1 MQEDIEMRSVTMT
14 VNASKFTG
22 RTFARAV
29 MALYRHFRNGQARKA
44 SKDVTPHGK
53 QTVKELVGQNQGVT
67 TIEVQDKTIKDF
79 ERIAKK
85 YGVDF
90 AIKKVKGQNKY
101 LVFFKGRD
109 TDALKAAF
117 EEYTNKQ
124 MNREKRP
131 SVRKMLRYFKEKVA
145 DRQRDPTRHR
155 HQEQS
160 L

>member
-1 MQEDIEMRSVTMT
+1 MQEDIEMRSVTMS

-29 MALYRHFRNGQARKA
+29 MTLYRHFKNGHAKKA

-109 TDALKAAF
+109 KDALEAAF

-131 SVRKMLRYFKEKVA
+131 SVRKLLHHFKEVIA
-145 DRQRDPTRHR
+145 NRQRDPTRHR